1 MSIFSFLIE
10 NHLLIHLLIPFS
22 AIYILI
28 YLSFMG
34 DLLFAGLTSTPAP
47 TAVLVGVASIALFAI
62 VGLMVGPD
70 YDGMNAPE
78 VKK

>member
-1 MSIFSFLIE
+1 MVIFWC
-10 NHLLIHLLIPFS
+10 FS
-22 AIYILI
+22 AIYNLLYSI
-28 YLSFMG
+28 FMESI
-34 DLLFAGLTSTPAP
+34 LFAGLLSTPAP
-47 TAVLVGVASIALFAI
+47 TAVLIGVASIALFAI

>member
-1 MSIFSFLIE
+1 MIA
-10 NHLLIHLLIPFS
+10 FS
-22 AIYILI
+22 AIYTLL
-28 YLSFMG
+28 YLTFMG
-34 DLLFAGLTSTPAP
+34 NLLIAGLTSTPAP

>member
-1 MSIFSFLIE
+1 
-10 NHLLIHLLIPFS
+10 
-22 AIYILI
+22 
-28 YLSFMG
+28 MG
-34 DLLFAGLTSTPAP
+34 NLLFAGLTTTPA
-47 TAVLVGVASIALFAI
+47 TMAVLVGVASIALFAI

>member
-1 MSIFSFLIE
+1 
-10 NHLLIHLLIPFS
+10 
-22 AIYILI
+22 
-28 YLSFMG
+28 MG
-34 DLLFAGLTSTPAP
+34 NLLFAGLTSTPAQ